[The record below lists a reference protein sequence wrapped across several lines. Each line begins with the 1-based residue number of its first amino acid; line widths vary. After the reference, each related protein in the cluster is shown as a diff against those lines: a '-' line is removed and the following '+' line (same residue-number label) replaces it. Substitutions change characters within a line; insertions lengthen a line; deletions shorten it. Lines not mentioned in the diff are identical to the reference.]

1 MRTARTVTTSDSS
14 VPSRAARSSYRQAS
28 TTVLSRPSCRAASRR
43 NAAFLVLDST
53 MRSRTAGAASFIGIA
68 GDPPP
73 DPTSVMDTPG
83 RGSRCAATSGS
94 TTSLSR
100 PRSSSASAVRLMRRF
115 QRIRR
120 PTYAARLCGSG
131 SATCRP
137 ARLAL
142 AAMRIAS
149 RGSLMSG
156 IMECGGNGRGEVR
169 VAGPASPAV
178 PACGAAPSA
187 TRLAKCGRSRFVR
200 PSFVSPRRVPRGT
213 TARVAVTASPA
224 VPACGA
230 APSAT
235 RLAKCGRSRF
245 VRPSFVSPRRVP
257 RGTTARVAVTVQAR
271 LGGGASDS

>member
-14 VPSRAARSSYRQAS
+14 APSRAARSSYRQAS
-28 TTVLSRPSCRAASRR
+28 TTVFSRPSCRAASRR

-53 MRSRTAGAASFIGIA
+53 MRSRTAGTASFIGIA

-120 PTYAARLCGSG
+120 PTYAARLCRSG

-156 IMECGGNGRGEVR
+156 VMECGGQWAGRG
-169 VAGPASPAV
+169 P
-178 PACGAAPSA
+178 
-187 TRLAKCGRSRFVR
+187 CGRSRQPGRSCLRCCFPVGDTLCKVWPVPLVR
-200 PSFVSPRRVPRGT
+200 PSFVGPRRVPRGT
-213 TARVAVTASPA
+213 TARVAVTA
-224 VPACGA
+224 
-230 APSAT
+230 
-235 RLAKCGRSRF
+235 
-245 VRPSFVSPRRVP
+245 
-257 RGTTARVAVTVQAR
+257 QAR
-271 LGGGASDS
+271 LGGGASDP

>member
-14 VPSRAARSSYRQAS
+14 ASSRAARSSYRQAS
-28 TTVLSRPSCRAASRR
+28 TTVFSRPSCRAASRR

-120 PTYAARLCGSG
+120 PTYAARLCRSG

-156 IMECGGNGRGEVR
+156 VMECGGQWAGRGPCGR
-169 VAGPASPAV
+169 SRQPGRSCLRCCSRRRHALQSVAGPACPAEFRGSA
-178 PACGAAPSA
+178 ACSTWNDGAGC
-187 TRLAKCGRSRFVR
+187 RHR
-200 PSFVSPRRVPRGT
+200 PSSPWWRRV
-213 TARVAVTASPA
+213 
-224 VPACGA
+224 
-230 APSAT
+230 
-235 RLAKCGRSRF
+235 RS
-245 VRPSFVSPRRVP
+245 
-257 RGTTARVAVTVQAR
+257 
-271 LGGGASDS
+271 

>member
-14 VPSRAARSSYRQAS
+14 APSRAARSSYRQAS

-73 DPTSVMDTPG
+73 DPTSVMETPG

-120 PTYAARLCGSG
+120 PTYAVRLCRSG

-156 IMECGGNGRGEVR
+156 VMECGGNGRGEVR

-178 PACGAAPSA
+178 PACGAAPVGD
-187 TRLAKCGRSRFVR
+187 TPCKVWPVPLVR
-200 PSFVSPRRVPRGT
+200 PSFVG
-213 TARVAVTASPA
+213 
-224 VPACGA
+224 
-230 APSAT
+230 
-235 RLAKCGRSRF
+235 
-245 VRPSFVSPRRVP
+245 PRRVP
-257 RGTTARVAVTVQAR
+257 RGTTARVAVTVQAC
-271 LGGGASDS
+271 LGGGRVRFVRRVLGGAAGSIYGVALGLQAL